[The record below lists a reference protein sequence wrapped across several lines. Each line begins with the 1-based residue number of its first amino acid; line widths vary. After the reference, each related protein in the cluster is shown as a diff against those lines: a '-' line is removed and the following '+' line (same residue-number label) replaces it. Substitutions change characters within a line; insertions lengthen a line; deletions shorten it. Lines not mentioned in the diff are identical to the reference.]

1 MLESEVP
8 HFFPKMHL
16 KVYREFFCVYASSLS
31 FCSREL
37 IVLVDSV
44 GPFDGGAFIWT
55 GLPLELRWCGA
66 VTDDD
71 DDAAAA
77 DDDDDDDDDD
87 DAIGMRLKPELH
99 WPIARPI
106 ITYTE
111 LSIRSISDLCR
122 RYF

>member
-8 HFFPKMHL
+8 HVFPKMHL

-31 FCSREL
+31 SCSREL

-71 DDAAAA
+71 AAAAAAAAAAA

-87 DAIGMRLKPELH
+87 DVLACGL
-99 WPIARPI
+99 
-106 ITYTE
+106 
-111 LSIRSISDLCR
+111 
-122 RYF
+122 